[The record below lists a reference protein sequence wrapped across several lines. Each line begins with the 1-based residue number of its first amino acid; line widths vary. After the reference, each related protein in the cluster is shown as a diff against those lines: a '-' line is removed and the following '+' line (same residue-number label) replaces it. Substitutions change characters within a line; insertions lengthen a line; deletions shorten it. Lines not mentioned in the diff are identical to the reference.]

1 MGACSSPLRGRLGA
15 GVRRAL
21 RDGALPLTPPPPRGQ
36 GRNSMSV
43 TILFLGPLRDLA
55 GVPQAEYPAPLDWE
69 GLLAAVPPAVAEQL
83 AEPRVHVAC
92 AGKVLSDKADLD
104 AQDGDEV
111 ALLPPVS
118 GG

>member
-1 MGACSSPLRGRLGA
+1 MA
-15 GVRRAL
+15 
-21 RDGALPLTPPPPRGQ
+21 
-36 GRNSMSV
+36 V

-55 GVPQAEYPAPLDWE
+55 GETTREVEAPLDWA
-69 GLLAAVPPAVAEQL
+69 GLLEAVGPEVAAQL
-83 AEPRVHVAC
+83 GEERVNVAC
-92 AGKVLSDKADLD
+92 RGKVLGDKTTLA